1 MILNNNHNTL
11 QADIEEASL
20 KLNGLRNCIGS
31 VEDEIRYYSL
41 RLADLEAREPSWDTT
56 DEIAYDSICD
66 HINML
71 SDKRYSLK
79 CKEGHLVEFINHLEE
94 ADKALRW
101 FEICEEED

>member
-1 MILNNNHNTL
+1 MILTNNHAVL
-11 QADIEEASL
+11 AADVEEASL
-20 KLNGLRNCIGS
+20 KLNGLRNYIGC
-31 VEDEIRYYSL
+31 VEDEIHYYSL
-41 RLADLEAREPSWDTT
+41 RLERLEETEPSWDTT
-56 DEIAYDSICD
+56 DELAYDSICD

-71 SDKRYSLK
+71 SDRRYALK